1 MWVWHVT
8 AGADVAPGIEATR
21 SPACRGEGR
30 EAVGCGRDTVGK
42 TVPRGPA
49 AGPGNLVVDS
59 QMAHPNMLLSTLSNP
74 PQDDTFETTRY
85 ICQQK
90 GMEVR
95 KTRKNETLPIVNR
108 EMVGNIL
115 DASNKPRDRRKAD
128 PLHVRS
134 PLETKRDH
142 ALEMRRLKLKED
154 RETENLR
161 AEYMLKH
168 SVSRQR
174 KAEEAQKTRVE
185 TDTKRE
191 RQRQQQDKEA
201 QAERRL
207 ADKWFV
213 KCEREAREQKQRE
226 VQTRKDA
233 AAAIRG
239 DLQLREAWRK
249 QASDQRIHDERQS
262 WQHDLEN
269 FRTEYMQWHDLK
281 RQKQAE
287 EAKQRD
293 TELSAKVNRTVLV
306 QREEIE
312 KEKREV
318 RHLLKIARQRDLD
331 RRRQKEAAREVGR
344 DVEGQIAEKRER
356 DAKQKQRDFS
366 VPTPPAIGPVPGL
379 ADTQHLRSGMNRY
392 RAIPRRESPPAN
404 GYHPPAKYHDH
415 RGKLLFGWGLAG

>member
-95 KTRKNETLPIVNR
+95 KTRK
-108 EMVGNIL
+108 
-115 DASNKPRDRRKAD
+115 
-128 PLHVRS
+128 
-134 PLETKRDH
+134 ETKRDH